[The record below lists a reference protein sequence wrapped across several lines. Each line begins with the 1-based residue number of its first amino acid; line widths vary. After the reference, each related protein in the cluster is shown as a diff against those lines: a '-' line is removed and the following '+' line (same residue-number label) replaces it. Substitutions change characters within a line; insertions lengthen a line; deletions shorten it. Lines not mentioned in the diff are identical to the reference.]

1 MFKSSF
7 LQFNGMKIVVLYVLS
22 LLVSTSCTAHPASG
36 TPTSES
42 LQFQKDS
49 VMRAAVT
56 DSIYK
61 IISEAN
67 KIKAEEIT
75 MVNDSTE
82 KKQKSIV
89 SVKSKDVSILLF
101 ILTSPNNYRGDVAT
115 YANFMPCFKVT
126 FTKKKEECILFFDFG
141 IKKWSVC
148 DANGKTIKQFD
159 LPSDDMLRIAN
170 ILFPNNELYKKLI
183 NTDKR

>member
-1 MFKSSF
+1 MLKSKF
-7 LQFNGMKIVVLYVLS
+7 LKFSGIKFVVLYVLA
-22 LLVSTSCTAHPASG
+22 LLTSTSCTAHPAPG
-36 TPTSES
+36 TPSKVDFQS
-42 LQFQKDS
+42 QKDS
-49 VMRAAVT
+49 VMRMAVS

-75 MVNDSTE
+75 MTNDSTA
-82 KKQKSIV
+82 KKQKPIV
-89 SVKSKDVSILLF
+89 TVKSNDVSILRFVLS
-101 ILTSPNNYRGDVAT
+101 SPNNYRGDVAT

-126 FTKKKEECILFFDFG
+126 FTKKKEECVLYFDFG
-141 IKKWSVC
+141 IKKWSIC
-148 DANGKTIKQFD
+148 DANGKTIKHFD

-170 ILFPNNELYKKLI
+170 TLFPDNELYKKLI